1 MARLRAFTALDL
13 TGPLRLQSEDARR
26 GLELWS
32 DDDGIDL
39 EVADTGK
46 ASAYQSRSEGGALI
60 LGPYGSGLVR
70 RALSA
75 VDGASLFWNHGGSA
89 DDLARPWAPMVA
101 APASGYLSRLIDLAV
116 ERGCERLTVVK
127 GGGRFAATVVQGA
140 IRHASVSSLPL
151 DVVALDAWDPASLVP
166 GGALMSVGTFEQDVA
181 VAASLPTVSGLV
193 GCVAA
198 GIPAFGNA
206 AGDSAEGV
214 FGPVQ
219 WWPRSDQPEVGPAG
233 TAFESRYRARYRSS
247 PSYVAAQA
255 AAAGYL
261 SAAAARRGA
270 TSDDLDT
277 WATTTL
283 LGDFQVDGEG
293 RQIGHQVSVVR
304 WRNGRMAPVEA

>member
-1 MARLRAFTALDL
+1 MARLRAYTALDL
-13 TGPLRLQSEDARR
+13 SGPLRLQSEDARR

-39 EVADTGK
+39 EVADIGQV
-46 ASAYQSRSEGGALI
+46 SAYRIRSETGHLI

-89 DDLARPWAPMVA
+89 DDLARPWAPMAA
-101 APASGYLSRLIDLAV
+101 APASGYLPLLIDLAV

-127 GGGRFAATVVQGA
+127 GGGRFAATVVHGA
-140 IRHASVSSLPL
+140 IRHASASSLPV
-151 DVVALDAWDPASLVP
+151 DVVVFDAWDPTHVVP
-166 GGALMSVGTFEQDVA
+166 GGALMSVGTFKQDVA
-181 VAASLPTVSGLV
+181 VVASLPAVSGLV

-198 GIPAFGNA
+198 GIPAFGSA
-206 AGDSAEGV
+206 AGDKAEGV

-219 WWPRSDQPEVGPAG
+219 WWPRSDRPEVGPAG

-261 SAAAARRGA
+261 SAAAARRGVTA
-270 TSDDLDT
+270 DDLPT

-283 LGDFQVDGEG
+283 LGDFRVDGEG
-293 RQIGHQVSVVR
+293 RQIGHRVSVVR
-304 WRNGRMAPVEA
+304 WRDGRMEPVEA

>member
-39 EVADTGK
+39 EVADIGG
-46 ASAYQSRSEGGALI
+46 ASAYRSRSEGGDLI

-75 VDGASLFWNHGGSA
+75 VDAASLFWNHGGSA

-101 APASGYLSRLIDLAV
+101 APASGYLSLLIDLAV
-116 ERGCERLTVVK
+116 ARGCGWLTIVK

-140 IRHASVSSLPL
+140 IRHASVSSLPIE
-151 DVVALDAWDPASLVP
+151 VVPIDAWNPTSLVP

-181 VAASLPTVSGLV
+181 VVASLPAVSGLAA
-193 GCVAA
+193 CVAA
-198 GIPAFGNA
+198 GIPAFGSA
-206 AGDSAEGV
+206 AGDSAEGI

-219 WWPRSDQPEVGPAG
+219 WLPRSDRPGVGPAG

-261 SAAAARRGA
+261 SAAAARHGV
-270 TSDDLDT
+270 TTDDLPA

-283 LGDFQVDGEG
+283 LGDFRVDSEG
-293 RQIGHQVSVVR
+293 RQIGHQVSVIR
-304 WRNGRMAPVEA
+304 WRDGRMEPVEA